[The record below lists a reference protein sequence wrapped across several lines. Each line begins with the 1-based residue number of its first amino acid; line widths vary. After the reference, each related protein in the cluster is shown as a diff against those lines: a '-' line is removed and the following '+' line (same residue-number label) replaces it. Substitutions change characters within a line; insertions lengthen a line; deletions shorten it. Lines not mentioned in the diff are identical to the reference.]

1 MNRLLSILF
10 LSLGFIGSVNAS
22 SIKGAFG
29 YTLGDVEIIEE
40 FHPTFNNITNIS
52 KKFQPYRPLPGF
64 QRYYI
69 HVTLNENKIYSIR
82 ALTYDD
88 ELSDKR
94 SCYDSKI
101 IDSALKLLQSKYGR
115 FKLTINQRAEVEYI
129 AYVLFQGNREF
140 KGVEESR
147 KWEFNDG
154 NRSINLSCYKQL
166 KHGQVFS
173 LELEYIDK
181 DLYKVFREENR
192 IKNGESEPINLNP
205 TPEI

>member
-1 MNRLLSILF
+1 
-10 LSLGFIGSVNAS
+10 
-22 SIKGAFG
+22 
-29 YTLGDVEIIEE
+29 
-40 FHPTFNNITNIS
+40 
-52 KKFQPYRPLPGF
+52 LPGF

-129 AYVLFQGNREF
+129 AYVLFQGNREL

-192 IKNGESEPINLNP
+192 IKNGESKPINLNP